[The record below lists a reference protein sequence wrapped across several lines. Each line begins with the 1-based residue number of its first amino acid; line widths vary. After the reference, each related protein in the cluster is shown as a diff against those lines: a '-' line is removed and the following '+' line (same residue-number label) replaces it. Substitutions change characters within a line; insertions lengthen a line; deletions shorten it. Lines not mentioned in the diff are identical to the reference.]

1 VTIWV
6 DRAVRYENGE
16 ERPLGPRGE
25 RTRDRILAA
34 AVQVLGEQGY
44 AATTMA
50 DVAGRAGVSIG
61 TLYQYFRD
69 RSDLVVALVRR
80 AVRDLRRTADVSWRM
95 DEGLAG
101 IERVIANYLRG
112 YVRSPGMAKV
122 WEEVT
127 FLEGELL
134 ELRRELGHAFTAPVE
149 RELRRALEAG
159 EIDPAIDPA
168 IAAVALSG
176 MVDRWCFVTYVLDP
190 PTPLPDPDRAATV
203 LARLWVGGLQADW
216 RQ

>member
-1 VTIWV
+1 MTIWV

-16 ERPLGPRGE
+16 EKPLGPRGE

-34 AVQVLGEQGY
+34 AAAVLAEQGY

-50 DVAGRAGVSIG
+50 DVAARAGVAIG
-61 TLYQYFRD
+61 SVYQYFRD

-80 AVRDLRRTADVSWRM
+80 GVRDLRATADVSWRL
-95 DEGLAG
+95 DEGLPG
-101 IERVIANYLRG
+101 IERVIANYLRS
-112 YVRSPGMAKV
+112 YARWPGMARV

-134 ELRRELGHAFTAPVE
+134 ELRRELGRAFTAPVE
-149 RELRRALEAG
+149 RELRRALAAG
-159 EIDPAIDPA
+159 ELDPVIDPA

-190 PTPLPDPDRAATV
+190 PSPLPDPDRAAAV
-203 LARLWVGGLQADW
+203 LARLWTGGLVKP
-216 RQ
+216 